1 MGKHLD
7 ARMRYDVGNE
17 GLRLAPHR
25 ITIDN
30 ETVIRQGA
38 TQFGLLVDQQHRGTA
53 LRRIQRSTEASRART
68 DYRDIAKQILLV
80 LVARRR

>member
-7 ARMRYDVGNE
+7 TGMRYDVGNE
-17 GLRLAPHR
+17 GLRLAPHG
-25 ITIDN
+25 ITIDS
-30 ETVIRQGA
+30 ETVIGQGA
-38 TQFGLLVDQQHRGTA
+38 PQFGLLVDQQHRRTA
-53 LRRIQRSTEASRART
+53 VRRFQRSTEARRART